1 MHTMSVR
8 LDDQDAARL
17 REVAGATQLG
27 NNDVLRVAL
36 REYHE
41 RHGHRSRVQAAIKEH
56 LAEDAN
62 LLRRLAEA

>member
-8 LDDQDAARL
+8 LDDQDTARL
-17 REVAGATQLG
+17 REVANATQLG

-41 RHGHRSRVQAAIKEH
+41 RHGHRSRVRAAIQEH
-56 LAEDAN
+56 LAENENA
-62 LLRRLAEA
+62 LRRLAEA